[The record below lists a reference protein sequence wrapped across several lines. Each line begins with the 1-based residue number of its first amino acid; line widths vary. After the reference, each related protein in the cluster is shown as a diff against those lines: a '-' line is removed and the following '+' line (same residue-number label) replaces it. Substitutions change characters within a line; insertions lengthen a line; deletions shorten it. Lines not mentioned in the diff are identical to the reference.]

1 MRMIGIGGGEGGPAD
16 KAEANDEESAGGGP
30 CARPTR
36 GGKEAR
42 KKHEGGNER
51 EAREDGGQQ
60 CADAEE
66 NHHAPLRDEGGGE
79 CPENARAC
87 EGAPGSEVAAGTAE
101 DESSAERRDG
111 EAGGRRCR
119 SQGW

>member
-66 NHHAPLRDEGGGE
+66 NHHAPLRDEGGG
-79 CPENARAC
+79 AR
-87 EGAPGSEVAAGTAE
+87 SEEHT
-101 DESSAERRDG
+101 SALQSLMRISY
-111 EAGGRRCR
+111 AVLC
-119 SQGW
+119 WTKK